1 MRDLIQ
7 HLNNAYNVLERIPV
21 SGEAVELMALAR
33 QELRTAYKLA
43 KEEEADG

>member
-21 SGEAVELMALAR
+21 SGEAVEL
-33 QELRTAYKLA
+33 RTAYKLA